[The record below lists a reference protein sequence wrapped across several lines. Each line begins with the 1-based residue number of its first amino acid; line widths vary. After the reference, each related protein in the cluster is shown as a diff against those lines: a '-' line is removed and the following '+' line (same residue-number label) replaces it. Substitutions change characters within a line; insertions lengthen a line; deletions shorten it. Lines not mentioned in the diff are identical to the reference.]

1 MQKVDLVFR
10 PEFKKYIPILKNTT
24 DKKFPIRKWPNG
36 TAAEDTLWDIKG
48 FGAKFAFSAWI
59 TNFGQNIMYPY
70 AKQKGMANIKI
81 SSSPHG
87 SGFANAWK
95 HYEVLP
101 GTSTRFSE
109 TIMFVEGKA
118 SSLRHSIMLHVFSGQ
133 NFLI

>member
-1 MQKVDLVFR
+1 M
-10 PEFKKYIPILKNTT
+10 KNTT
-24 DKKFPIRKWPNG
+24 DESFAIKHWPNG
-36 TAAEDTLWDIKG
+36 SAAEGVPWKIKG
-48 FGAKFAFSAWI
+48 AGNKFAFVAWI

-118 SSLRHSIMLHVFSGQ
+118 SSLRHSIIFHISFRIKFFDMIKTISIIYEVK
-133 NFLI
+133 